1 MFVVR
6 ETFTARPGMA
16 SKLATMLKNTV
27 AAQPGARVRVLT
39 DHVGTFNSVVME
51 TEVADLNEFDR
62 RMKEYAERPDVR
74 EQMKGY
80 HNMYLTGGREIYRVI

>member
-16 SKLATMLKNTV
+16 SKLAALLK
-27 AAQPGARVRVLT
+27 QSIPSEPGAKIRVLT
-39 DHVGTFNSVVME
+39 DHVGAFNSVVME

-62 RMKEYAERPDVR
+62 RMKEYSERPDVR
-74 EQMKGY
+74 ERMRGY
-80 HNMYLTGGREIYRVI
+80 TDMYLTGAREIYRVI